1 MFNGIDVWLRSGKSQ
16 RPDPPSP
23 DSDTRLGRGCTFD
36 GDIAAAGGVRVDG
49 VLNGNVSAAGRLIL
63 GGEGVVNGDVF
74 VREAEVMGRV
84 NGNLHV
90 SGLLHIRGHAR
101 VNGNIVAAMFHL
113 EPDASVNGFLRV
125 GRQPD
130 PLGRRL
136 LTTGSDVDPSPE
148 YPVVRVASE

>member
-1 MFNGIDVWLRSGKSQ
+1 MFNGIEAWLRSGKSQ
-16 RPDPPSP
+16 RPDSPSP

-74 VREAEVMGRV
+74 AREAEVMGRV

-101 VNGNIVAAMFHL
+101 VNGDIVAATFRL
-113 EPDASVNGFLRV
+113 ESDATVNGFLVV
-125 GRQPD
+125 GREPNPSDLAVLKTGPD
-130 PLGRRL
+130 VETAP
-136 LTTGSDVDPSPE
+136 V
-148 YPVVRVASE
+148 YPAVRVASE